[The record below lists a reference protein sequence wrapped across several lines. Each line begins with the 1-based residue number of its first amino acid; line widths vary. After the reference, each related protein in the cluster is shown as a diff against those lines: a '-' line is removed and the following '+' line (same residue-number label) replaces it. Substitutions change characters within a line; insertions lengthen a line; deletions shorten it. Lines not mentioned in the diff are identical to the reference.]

1 MRFLVAIVVL
11 FAFCAEAAA
20 QVYVQGHYR
29 SNGTYVNAHYRSSPD
44 GNFYNNWSSYP
55 NINPYTGATGI
66 LSVSG
71 LGGAPLATLPPE
83 GPAMLTGK
91 QAYGG
96 KGPAKAKKPGVLTTR
111 RRR

>member
-1 MRFLVAIVVL
+1 VPGYELSAV
-11 FAFCAEAAA
+11 
-20 QVYVQGHYR
+20 GHIDLR
-29 SNGTYVNAHYRSSPD
+29 LESGE
-44 GNFYNNWSSYP
+44 F
-55 NINPYTGATGI
+55 TGAI